1 MENNTPQSA
10 PMAPKPVFSLRLI
23 VLMFSTLLFVN
34 VLFLYYFH
42 TVEMRGIGMNGGRAC
57 TMEAL
62 LCPDGSG
69 VGRSGANCS
78 FSACPNQPF
87 FVGKL
92 YQQDGQFFL
101 ATAAPE
107 VLEGQEVT
115 YALPLHVKVTNVI
128 GQLLNQQVKVV
139 GTFREGS
146 TLEVSSIEAVSGDTA
161 NTVQVGLGET
171 KFVGGVKITL
181 NKIVMDNR
189 CPVDV
194 VCIVAGAVTAN
205 VTLKSDTDSE
215 IVDLKSDAPEAHPFD
230 SFKISIT
237 AVAPSKVA
245 ASEPDPESYQ
255 VTFEVEK
262 L

>member
-1 MENNTPQSA
+1 
-10 PMAPKPVFSLRLI
+10 
-23 VLMFSTLLFVN
+23 
-34 VLFLYYFH
+34 
-42 TVEMRGIGMNGGRAC
+42 
-57 TMEAL
+57 MEAL
-62 LCPDGSG
+62 VCPDGSG

-78 FSACPNQPF
+78 FVACPNQPF

-107 VLEGQEVT
+107 DLEGQEVT
-115 YALPLHVKVTNVI
+115 YALPLHVKVSNVI

-139 GTFREGS
+139 GTFSEGS
-146 TLEVSSIEAVSGDTA
+146 TLEVSSIEAVAGDTA
-161 NTVQVGLGET
+161 NTIQVGLGET

-215 IVDLKSDAPEAHPFD
+215 TVDLKSDAPEAHPFD
-230 SFKISIT
+230 SFKVSIT
-237 AVAPSKVA
+237 GVLPSRVASSVPA
-245 ASEPDPESYQ
+245 PESYQ
-255 VTFEVEK
+255 VTFKVEK